1 MSAQAVR
8 IADLFPAGLGTVGE
22 SVEQEVRRSGGEAG
36 AAGIAWSMLKD
47 QAAARLEETLDLDV
61 LELIGQAWSK
71 ARELREYA
79 DPRKHPPDETAVV
92 QLGEHAVTC
101 EVYPVLEVRLGD
113 VALPELR
120 FTLNLV
126 ARFKAVGL
134 TIRGGAIRAVAPG
147 ACAAVAE
154 LKYRSVTLKR
164 EETPELH
171 LPGQFKFRDG
181 LRIA

>member
-1 MSAQAVR
+1 MSAQGVR
-8 IADLFPAGLGTVGE
+8 INDLFPSGLTQIGE
-22 SVEQEVRRSGGEAG
+22 SVANEIRQQGEAG
-36 AAGIAWSMLKD
+36 LTGGAWAMLKD
-47 QAAARLEETLDLDV
+47 EAAARLQEVLDLDV
-61 LELIGQAWSK
+61 LEVIGQAWSK

-79 DPRKHPPDETAVV
+79 DPLKHPPEETSIVH
-92 QLGEHAVTC
+92 LGEHAVTC

-120 FTLNLV
+120 FTLNVIAKFKSV
-126 ARFKAVGL
+126 AL

-154 LKYRSVTLKR
+154 LKYRSATLKR
-164 EETPELH
+164 EETPELR
-171 LPGQFKFRDG
+171 LPGRFNFRDG

>member
-1 MSAQAVR
+1 MSARAVR

-36 AAGIAWSMLKD
+36 AAGIAWPTLKD
-47 QAAARLEETLDLDV
+47 EAAARLKEALDVDV

-79 DPRKHPPDETAVV
+79 DPVKHPPEETSIVH
-92 QLGEHAVTC
+92 LGDHAVTC
-101 EVYPVLEVRLGD
+101 EVHPVLEVRLGD

-120 FTLNLV
+120 FTVNVV
-126 ARFKAVGL
+126 AKFKSVAL

-147 ACAAVAE
+147 VCSALAE

-164 EETPELH
+164 EETPELR
-171 LPGQFKFRDG
+171 LPGRFDFRSG